1 MEGEP
6 GGVGSRWSV
15 SEPWL
20 AWLWWSPEFLC
31 LTTLGEAKGES
42 GGTGEGD
49 SEGRPSELRELPLG
63 WRRRLLEIETSL
75 TRGWRLER
83 VFYRHTNR
91 LDQI

>member
-1 MEGEP
+1 MIEFSRDLQWAVEGEP

-20 AWLWWSPEFLC
+20 PWLWWSPEFLC
-31 LTTLGEAKGES
+31 LTTLGEANGES

-63 WRRRLLEIETSL
+63 
-75 TRGWRLER
+75 
-83 VFYRHTNR
+83 
-91 LDQI
+91 